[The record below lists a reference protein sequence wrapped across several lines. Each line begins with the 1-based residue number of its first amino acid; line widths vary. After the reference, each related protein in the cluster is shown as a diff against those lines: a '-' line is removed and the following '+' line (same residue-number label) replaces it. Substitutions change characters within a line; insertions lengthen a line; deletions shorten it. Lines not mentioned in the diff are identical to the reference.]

1 MWRLLVIL
9 LIMNKDKQ
17 CIRLFFMA
25 EYMSGTQISEGTS
38 KVASVNGI
46 IVSSVEIDHVCV
58 CVFEYRVCLQ
68 LGKNKYYYMH
78 ILKNIINCKRQSHVF
93 FLKKNESPIDHF
105 CLLRWCE
112 QQQVTNDCSLH
123 SAACKDET
131 LNRQTT
137 EETQCDRREQE
148 EATKQS
154 KPERTHGWA
163 GRRTTPGSPVASA
176 PYLRFCMHACT
187 VVGPAAG
194 HSMQLLRRNGVAA
207 APMHMHCT

>member
-93 FLKKNESPIDHF
+93 F
-105 CLLRWCE
+105 
-112 QQQVTNDCSLH
+112 
-123 SAACKDET
+123 
-131 LNRQTT
+131 
-137 EETQCDRREQE
+137 
-148 EATKQS
+148 
-154 KPERTHGWA
+154 
-163 GRRTTPGSPVASA
+163 
-176 PYLRFCMHACT
+176 
-187 VVGPAAG
+187 
-194 HSMQLLRRNGVAA
+194 
-207 APMHMHCT
+207 